1 MLPKFSGIENFQA
14 REGEIFRVLSIFFI
28 SQDRKTSPGNNS
40 VLQKFFGRR
49 KYFMGKKG
57 GGITSFQEKF
67 LSDCTKLFHW
77 KTVWWFRKIPLSNNF
92 MNRRGGVH
100 HGFVKIFCL
109 TGPKRK
115 SLQRNPSV
123 FQKKSGIEKNDG

>member
-1 MLPKFSGIENFQA
+1 MLPKISGIENFQA

-57 GGITSFQEKF
+57 GGGVSRVSKKNFCLTVPNYFIGKQFGGSEKF
-67 LSDCTKLFHW
+67 LYRTIS
-77 KTVWWFRKIPLSNNF
+77 
-92 MNRRGGVH
+92 
-100 HGFVKIFCL
+100 
-109 TGPKRK
+109 
-115 SLQRNPSV
+115 
-123 FQKKSGIEKNDG
+123 